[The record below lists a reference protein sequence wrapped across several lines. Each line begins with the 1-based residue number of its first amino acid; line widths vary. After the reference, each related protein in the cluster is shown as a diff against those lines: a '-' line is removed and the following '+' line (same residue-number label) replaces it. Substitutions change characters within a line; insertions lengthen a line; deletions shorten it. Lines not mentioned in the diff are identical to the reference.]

1 MSGLL
6 ILRVSR
12 TYCEQVYMHQT
23 GSAYFAYILIF
34 FTIFPILM
42 LPIKKLKTSHFII
55 WLAQRA
61 RRKSANTS
69 ARIGFLNAGQD
80 HIGLDFSFRSQK
92 KIFFLSY
99 VKSFFG
105 QAYSITMATYWPR
118 SKHTK
123 KTWLKCAAILTP
135 CTLESAVRRDLT
147 QRAKCRGDILVARA
161 YI

>member
-1 MSGLL
+1 
-6 ILRVSR
+6 
-12 TYCEQVYMHQT
+12 MHQT
-23 GSAYFAYILIF
+23 GSAYFAYIHIF

-61 RRKSANTS
+61 RNKSANTS

-99 VKSFFG
+99 VTSFFG

-118 SKHTK
+118 SKHK

-135 CTLESAVRRDLT
+135 CRLESAVRRDLT
-147 QRAKCRGDILVARA
+147 QRAKCRGDILVARE

>member
-1 MSGLL
+1 M
-6 ILRVSR
+6 
-12 TYCEQVYMHQT
+12 
-23 GSAYFAYILIF
+23 F

-55 WLAQRA
+55 WLAQRV
-61 RRKSANTS
+61 RNKSANTS

-105 QAYSITMATYWPR
+105 QAYSITTGYTLAPLKTQKKNLAKMCSHINPMHAWKCCETGFNPEGKIPRRHPSSSRVYIGKYLQLKYAVGIQKESRFAWQWP
-118 SKHTK
+118 HG
-123 KTWLKCAAILTP
+123 I
-135 CTLESAVRRDLT
+135 VR
-147 QRAKCRGDILVARA
+147 
-161 YI
+161 

>member
-23 GSAYFAYILIF
+23 GSAYFAYIHIF
-34 FTIFPILM
+34 FTIFSILM
-42 LPIKKLKTSHFII
+42 LPIKKLKTSHFIT

-61 RRKSANTS
+61 RNKSANTS

-118 SKHTK
+118 SKHQK
-123 KTWLKCAAILTP
+123 NL
-135 CTLESAVRRDLT
+135 
-147 QRAKCRGDILVARA
+147 AKMCSHINPMHA
-161 YI
+161 

>member
-1 MSGLL
+1 
-6 ILRVSR
+6 
-12 TYCEQVYMHQT
+12 MHQT
-23 GSAYFAYILIF
+23 GSTYFACIHIF

-61 RRKSANTS
+61 RNQSANTS

-105 QAYSITMATYWPR
+105 QAYSITTGYTLAPLKTQ
-118 SKHTK
+118 K
-123 KTWLKCAAILTP
+123 KTWLKCATILTP
-135 CTLESAVRRDLT
+135 CTLESAVRRDFT
-147 QRAKCRGDILVARA
+147 QRAKSRGDILVARA